1 MARPGRPKPKTLHV
15 LKKLGPLG
23 ASSLLEHGEGGDFR
37 GEGTKLRE
45 SHFRVWKLCGTDLRV
60 LERCGIGFTVLKPE
74 KRIHTFF
81 KKKKYFA
88 FFLRFLRITR
98 DKRYMTSKR
107 GVASVDSP
115 NSPIL
120 AACNPGSV
128 GMAWRGHCRALGIAW
143 NDGQF

>member
-1 MARPGRPKPKTLHV
+1 MHV

-60 LERCGIGFTVLKPE
+60 LERCGIGFTVFKPE

-81 KKKKYFA
+81 KKKIRSSR
-88 FFLRFLRITR
+88 FFYVFYALRVINV
-98 DKRYMTSKR
+98 M
-107 GVASVDSP
+107 
-115 NSPIL
+115 
-120 AACNPGSV
+120 
-128 GMAWRGHCRALGIAW
+128 
-143 NDGQF
+143 

>member
-1 MARPGRPKPKTLHV
+1 MASVSQCSNPKNVSTRFSKN
-15 LKKLGPLG
+15 KL
-23 ASSLLEHGEGGDFR
+23 
-37 GEGTKLRE
+37 
-45 SHFRVWKLCGTDLRV
+45 FRV
-60 LERCGIGFTVLKPE
+60 
-74 KRIHTFF
+74 
-81 KKKKYFA
+81 
-88 FFLRFLRITR
+88 FLRFLRITR